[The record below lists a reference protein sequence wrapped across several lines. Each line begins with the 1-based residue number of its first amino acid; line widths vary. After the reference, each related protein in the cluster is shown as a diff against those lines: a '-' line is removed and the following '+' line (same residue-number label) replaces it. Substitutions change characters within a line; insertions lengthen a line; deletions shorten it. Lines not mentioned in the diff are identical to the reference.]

1 MDPKKKSMN
10 KTDKAMK
17 KKLVFM
23 IAVALLLGAAC
34 QRGQQAGQPNSSAT
48 APSDSISIVQLSKSD
63 KADTLYVDFKILDA
77 SGKKKFVDQ
86 LNAGSFSVS
95 DVSTMGQNMSP
106 KVDSVIDIRQKK
118 VISDQI
124 SMLFLVDRS
133 GSISPNELL
142 EQYTQICNII
152 EILPNTKIYLSFMDS
167 TVTPSL
173 LATKENMK
181 FKFYEEFVV
190 KEGTEKYLYKAI
202 MAKME
207 ELSGTF
213 GLHYPEVPH
222 NPALQDSTQKMLFV
236 FTDGKVMNAD
246 GTFIGTDFFKWK
258 EEIWVLSEKQ
268 AHSEIPYVPIHCIYI
283 GDPAATANIKDEME
297 ALCASAP
304 TKDALK
310 GQFHTLFDV
319 AQLQETLMGTIDS
332 IAADYRLVL
341 VNPVGKT
348 YDGTQR
354 LLTVTLK
361 DNGSVLA
368 QGVMNYAFGN
378 QHVPIVVASEGS
390 NTSNNRTILAGLL
403 YGLIFIL
410 LAYLIMQYLVPWIK
424 YRIFCKKY
432 IVEYR
437 GGSGSSA
444 VEQQHCYHCKEPF
457 QNGDR
462 IVVKCEHVVHLECWE
477 ENRNRCPEYGIHN
490 CSKGIHYYNK
500 EQLSDPRNAPYFVM
514 WMVYGLMAGLVSWL
528 FMRLCYSETLFSSM
542 IIGLLEL
549 LRPAETLQGFTTLS
563 FVSKIQSMLLCGI
576 LLGFFI
582 TLFFS
587 YQIEFRKKNF
597 KIWCQMLLRA
607 VVGSAVGFIAFLLGA
622 VVIILL
628 GKETNCI
635 YTDWIPWA
643 LFAVGIAFTL
653 SFKTDINLKSA
664 LIGGLI
670 SVLISF
676 VVLYLATFAKEVLSM
691 FSYMI
696 YAAGFG
702 IAIAVVHF
710 VSEKYF
716 LRISGPV
723 KERDIAIYKWMSVT
737 GGFNKVTIGK
747 SIDCTLEMN
756 WDDAVTIADKQ
767 VEIYL
772 ENDRPYCRAL
782 ADGTRLPSGQVME
795 KGQTILLNH
804 GTEFTI
810 GNTLFTY
817 IEKDK

>member
-1 MDPKKKSMN
+1 
-10 KTDKAMK
+10 MK
-17 KKLVFM
+17 KNRKMKQQLVFM
-23 IAVALLLGAAC
+23 ITAMLLLGAAC
-34 QRGQQAGQPNSSAT
+34 QQGQQPGQAEIPSGIA
-48 APSDSISIVQLSKSD
+48 SDSISIVQLSKSEN
-63 KADTLYVDFKILDA
+63 ADTLYVDFKILDA
-77 SGKKKFVDQ
+77 AGKKKFVDQ
-86 LNAGSFSVS
+86 LNTGNFTVS
-95 DVSTMGQNMSP
+95 DAGITGQDLP
-106 KVDSVIDIRQKK
+106 PTVDSVIDIRQKK
-118 VISDQI
+118 VISNQI

-133 GSISPNELL
+133 GSISQDVLE
-142 EQYTQICNII
+142 EQYAQICHII
-152 EILPNTKIYLSFMDS
+152 DVLPTTKIYLSFMDN
-167 TVTPSL
+167 TVTTSR
-173 LATKENMK
+173 LATKDNMPII
-181 FKFYEEFVV
+181 FKDEFTV
-190 KEGTEKYLYKAI
+190 KEGTDKYLYKAI

-207 ELSGTF
+207 ELSGSI
-213 GLHYPEVPH
+213 GSHYTEVPH
-222 NPALQDSTQKMLFV
+222 NPELQDSTQKMLFV
-236 FTDGKVMNAD
+236 FTDGRVTDEND
-246 GTFIGTDFFKWK
+246 NFLGEGDDFFKWK
-258 EEIWVLSEKQ
+258 IEIMQLSKKQ
-268 AHSEIPYVPIHCIYI
+268 ANAEIPYVPIHCIYI
-283 GDPAATANIKDEME
+283 GDPAATANIKEEME

-304 TKDALK
+304 SKDDLK
-310 GQFHTLFDV
+310 GKFHTLFDV

-341 VNPVGKT
+341 LNPAGKT
-348 YDGTQR
+348 YDGSQR
-354 LLTVTLK
+354 SLFVTLQ
-361 DNGSVLA
+361 DNATVLA
-368 QGVMNYAFGN
+368 QGRADYTFGN
-378 QHVPIVVASEGS
+378 QHVPIVVASAEEGDS
-390 NTSNNRTILAGLL
+390 NGHTILTGLL

-410 LAYLIMQYLVPWIK
+410 LAYLILQYLIPWIQYK
-424 YRIFCKKY
+424 IFCKKY
-432 IVEYR
+432 IVQYR
-437 GGSGSSA
+437 QGSSSP

-457 QNGDR
+457 QNGDK

-500 EQLSDPRNAPYFVM
+500 ERLSDPRNAPYFVM
-514 WMVYGLMAGLVSWL
+514 WLVYGLMAGLVSWF
-528 FMRLCYSETLFSSM
+528 FMRLFYSETLFSSM
-542 IIGLLEL
+542 ITGLVGM
-549 LRPAETLQGFTTLS
+549 LRPADAMQGFSTVA

-587 YQIEFRKKNF
+587 YQIEFRKKNL
-597 KIWCQMLLRA
+597 KIWCVMLLRA
-607 VVGSAVGFIAFLLGA
+607 LVGGVVGFIAFLLGA

-628 GKETNCI
+628 GKDTNCI

-643 LFAVGIAFTL
+643 LFAIGIAFTL

-664 LIGGLI
+664 LLGGLV

-676 VVLYLATFAKEVLSM
+676 MVLYMATFAKEMLSM

-737 GGFNKVTIGK
+737 GGFNRVTIGR
-747 SIDCTLEMN
+747 SIDCILEMN
-756 WDDAVTIADKQ
+756 WDDAVNIADKQ

-772 ENDRPYCRAL
+772 ENDRPYCKAL
-782 ADGTRLPSGQVME
+782 SDGTRLPSGQE
-795 KGQTILLNH
+795 LRTGQTILLKH
-804 GTEFTI
+804 GTEFTV

>member
-1 MDPKKKSMN
+1 
-10 KTDKAMK
+10 MK
-17 KKLVFM
+17 KQFVFM

-48 APSDSISIVQLSKSD
+48 APSDSISIVQLSKSE

-77 SGKKKFVDQ
+77 AGKKKFVNQ
-86 LNAGSFSVS
+86 LSAGNFIVS
-95 DVSTMGQNMSP
+95 DVSTMGQDMPP

-133 GSISPNELL
+133 GSISQNELL
-142 EQYTQICNII
+142 EQYTQICHII
-152 EILPNTKIYLSFMDS
+152 DILPNTKIYLSFMDS

-213 GLHYPEVPH
+213 GMHYPEVPH

-236 FTDGKVMNAD
+236 FTDGRVMNSD

-258 EEIWVLSEKQ
+258 GEIWELSEKQ

-304 TKDALK
+304 TKDVLK

-354 LLTVTLK
+354 TLTVTLR
-361 DNGSVLA
+361 DNATVLA

-378 QHVPIVVASEGS
+378 QHIPIIVASEG
-390 NTSNNRTILAGLL
+390 NTTSNRHTILTGLL

-410 LAYLIMQYLVPWIK
+410 LAYLILQYLVPWIQYK
-424 YRIFCKKY
+424 IFCKKY
-432 IVEYR
+432 IVDYR
-437 GGSGSSA
+437 SSNSGSP

-457 QNGDR
+457 QDGDK

-514 WMVYGLMAGLVSWL
+514 WMVYGLMAGLVSWF

-542 IIGLLEL
+542 ITGLVNL
-549 LRPAETLQGFTTLS
+549 LRPADTLQGFTTMS
-563 FVSKIQSMLLCGI
+563 FVSKIQSMLLCGL

-587 YQIEFRKKNF
+587 YQIEFRKKNL
-597 KIWCQMLLRA
+597 KIWSLMLLRA
-607 VVGSAVGFIAFLLGA
+607 LVGSVVGFSAFLLGA
-622 VVIILL
+622 VIIILL
-628 GKETNCI
+628 GKDTNCI

-676 VVLYLATFAKEVLSM
+676 VVLYLATFAKDVLSM

-747 SIDCTLEMN
+747 SIDCVLEMN
-756 WDDAVTIADKQ
+756 WDDASNIADKQ

>member
-1 MDPKKKSMN
+1 
-10 KTDKAMK
+10 MK
-17 KKLVFM
+17 KLF
-23 IAVALLLGAAC
+23 ILIITAVLLLGAAC
-34 QRGQQAGQPNSSAT
+34 QRGQQQGANSLSTAAT
-48 APSDSISIVQLSKSD
+48 QDSISIVQLTKSER
-63 KADTLYVDFKILDA
+63 ADTLYADIKILDPT
-77 SGKKKFVDQ
+77 GKKKFINQ
-86 LNAGSFSVS
+86 LGAGNFTVT
-95 DVSTMGQNMSP
+95 DVGAMGQNMAP
-106 KVDSVIDIRQKK
+106 RVDSVMDIRQKK

-124 SMLFLVDRS
+124 AMLFLVDRS
-133 GSISPNELL
+133 GSISQDELL
-142 EQYTQICNII
+142 EQFNQICHII
-152 EILPNTKIYLSFMDS
+152 DILPNTKIYLSFMDS
-167 TVTPSL
+167 TITPSL

-181 FKFYEEFVV
+181 YKFYEEFMVR
-190 KEGTEKYLYKAI
+190 EGTQKYLYKAI

-213 GLHYPEVPH
+213 GSHYPEVPH
-222 NPALQDSTQKMLFV
+222 NPALQDSTQKILFV
-236 FTDGKVMNAD
+236 FTDGKVVDAD
-246 GTFIGTDFFKWK
+246 GMFIGEDFFKWK
-258 EEIWVLSEKQ
+258 SEIWELSEKQ

-304 TKDALK
+304 TKDDLK

-354 LLTVTLK
+354 LLTVTLQ
-361 DNGSVLA
+361 DNASVLA
-368 QGVMNYAFGN
+368 KGIMHYAFGN
-378 QHVPIVVASEGS
+378 QHVPIVVASDGS
-390 NTSNNRTILAGLL
+390 KSSNSHTILTGLL

-410 LAYLIMQYLVPWIK
+410 LAYLILQYLVPWIQYK
-424 YRIFCKKY
+424 IFCKKY

-437 GGSGSSA
+437 SASNGST

-457 QNGDR
+457 QDGDK

-500 EQLSDPRNAPYFVM
+500 ERLSDPRNAPYFVM
-514 WMVYGLMAGLVSWL
+514 WLVYGLMAGLVSWF
-528 FMRLCYSETLFSSM
+528 FMRLFYSETLFAPM
-542 IIGLLEL
+542 ITSLVQL
-549 LRPAETLQGFTTLS
+549 LRPSAALEGMSLYS
-563 FVSKIQSMLLCGI
+563 FVSKIQSMLLCGLI
-576 LLGFFI
+576 LGFFI

-587 YQIEFRKKNF
+587 YQIEFRKKNL
-597 KIWCQMLLRA
+597 KIWGLLLLRA
-607 VVGSAVGFIAFLLGA
+607 SVGSAVGFLAFLLGSI
-622 VVIILL
+622 VIILL
-628 GKETNCI
+628 GKDANCI

-643 LFAVGIAFTL
+643 LFAVGIACTL
-653 SFKTDINLKSA
+653 SFKTDIKLKNA

-670 SVLISF
+670 SVLVSF

-747 SIDCTLEMN
+747 SIDCILEMN
-756 WDDAVTIADKQ
+756 WDDAQNIADKQ

-772 ENDRPYCRAL
+772 ENDRPYCKAL
-782 ADGTRLPSGQVME
+782 SDGTRLPSGQIMQT
-795 KGQTILLNH
+795 GQSILLNH
-804 GTEFTI
+804 GTEFII

>member
-1 MDPKKKSMN
+1 MN
-10 KTDKAMK
+10 KQH
-17 KKLVFM
+17 VFLI
-23 IAVALLLGAAC
+23 IAALFLGAAC
-34 QRGQQAGQPNSSAT
+34 QRGQQAGPLSMSGQQT
-48 APSDSISIVQLSKSD
+48 ADSISVVQLSKSE

-77 SGKKKFVDQ
+77 TGKKKFVDQ
-86 LNAGSFSVS
+86 LSSSNFMVN
-95 DVSTMGQNMSP
+95 DVSASGQDVPP

-133 GSISPNELL
+133 GSISQDELL
-142 EQYTQICNII
+142 EQYMQISHII
-152 EILPNTKIYLSFMDS
+152 DILPNTKIYLSFMDS

-190 KEGTEKYLYKAI
+190 KAGTQKYLYKAI

-213 GLHYPEVPH
+213 GTHYPEVPH

-236 FTDGKVMNAD
+236 FTDGKVVDDD
-246 GTFIGTDFFKWK
+246 GIFIGADFFKWK
-258 EEIWVLSEKQ
+258 SEIWELSEKQ

-319 AQLQETLMGTIDS
+319 AQLKETLMGTIDS

-341 VNPVGKT
+341 LNPAGKT

-354 LLTVTLK
+354 TLSIMLR
-361 DNGSVLA
+361 DNATVLA

-378 QHVPIVVASEGS
+378 QHVPIVVAADDDE
-390 NTSNNRTILAGLL
+390 TSNAHTIVTGLL

-410 LAYLIMQYLVPWIK
+410 LAYMILQYLVPWIQYK
-424 YRIFCKKY
+424 IFCKKY

-437 GGSGSSA
+437 RGSSGSP

-457 QNGDR
+457 QDGDK

-500 EQLSDPRNAPYFVM
+500 ERLSDPRNAPYFVM
-514 WMVYGLMAGLVSWL
+514 WMVYGLAAGLVSWL
-528 FMRLCYSETLFSSM
+528 FMRLLYSETLFAPM
-542 IIGLLEL
+542 ITGLVEW
-549 LRPAETLQGFTTLS
+549 LRPSDTPMGFSILP
-563 FVSKIQSMLLCGI
+563 FVSKIQSMLLCG
-576 LLGFFI
+576 LVLGFFI

-587 YQIEFRKKNF
+587 YQIEFRKKNL
-597 KIWCQMLLRA
+597 KIWGMMLLRA
-607 VVGSAVGFIAFLLGA
+607 LVGSAVGFIAFLLGA

-628 GKETNCI
+628 GKDTNCI

-643 LFAVGIAFTL
+643 LFAVGIALVL

-676 VVLYLATFAKEVLSM
+676 VVLYLATFAKEILSM

-747 SIDCTLEMN
+747 SIDCILEMN
-756 WDDAVTIADKQ
+756 WDDAENIADKQ

-782 ADGTRLPSGQVME
+782 SDGTRLPSGQLLP
-795 KGQTILLNH
+795 KGHNILLNH

>member
-1 MDPKKKSMN
+1 
-10 KTDKAMK
+10 MK
-17 KKLVFM
+17 KQFVFL
-23 IAVALLLGAAC
+23 ITAAVLLSVAC
-34 QRGQQAGQPNSSAT
+34 QRGQQSGPITMPGQQKA
-48 APSDSISIVQLSKSD
+48 DSISVVQLSKSE
-63 KADTLYVDFKILDA
+63 KADTLFVDFKILDA

-86 LNAGSFSVS
+86 LHSGNFTVY
-95 DVSTMGQNMSP
+95 DVSASGQDMPP
-106 KVDSVIDIRQKK
+106 KVDSVLDIRQKK

-133 GSISPNELL
+133 GSISQDELL
-142 EQYTQICNII
+142 EQYMQICHII
-152 EILPNTKIYLSFMDS
+152 DILPNTKIYLSFMDS

-190 KEGTEKYLYKAI
+190 KAGTQKYLYKAI

-207 ELSGTF
+207 ELSGTS
-213 GLHYPEVPH
+213 GTHYPEVPH

-236 FTDGKVMNAD
+236 FTDGKVVNDD
-246 GTFIGTDFFKWK
+246 GTFIGADFFKWK
-258 EEIWVLSEKQ
+258 SEIWELSEKQ

-341 VNPVGKT
+341 LNPAGKT

-354 LLTVTLK
+354 TLTIMLR
-361 DNGSVLA
+361 DNATMLA

-378 QHVPIVVASEGS
+378 QHVPIVVAADDD
-390 NTSNNRTILAGLL
+390 NTSNAHTIITGLL

-410 LAYLIMQYLVPWIK
+410 LAYMILQYLVPWIQYK
-424 YRIFCKKY
+424 VFCKKY

-437 GGSGSSA
+437 RGSSGSP

-457 QNGDR
+457 QDGDK

-500 EQLSDPRNAPYFVM
+500 ERLSDPRNAPYFVM
-514 WMVYGLMAGLVSWL
+514 WMVYGLAAGLVSWL
-528 FMRLCYSETLFSSM
+528 FMRLLYSETLFAPM
-542 IIGLLEL
+542 ITRLVEL
-549 LRPAETLQGFTTLS
+549 LRPSDAPMGFSTLS

-576 LLGFFI
+576 VLGFFI

-587 YQIEFRKKNF
+587 YQIEFRKKNL
-597 KIWCQMLLRA
+597 KIWGMMLLRA
-607 VVGSAVGFIAFLLGA
+607 LVGCAVGFVAFLLGA
-622 VVIILL
+622 VVIILM
-628 GKETNCI
+628 GKDTNCI

-643 LFAVGIAFTL
+643 LFAVGIALVL

-747 SIDCTLEMN
+747 SIDCILEMN
-756 WDDAVTIADKQ
+756 WDDAENIADKQ

-782 ADGTRLPSGQVME
+782 SDGTRLPSGQLLP
-795 KGQTILLNH
+795 KGHSILLNH

>member
-1 MDPKKKSMN
+1 
-10 KTDKAMK
+10 MK
-17 KKLVFM
+17 KQFVFM
-23 IAVALLLGAAC
+23 ITAMLLLGAAC
-34 QRGQQAGQPNSSAT
+34 QQGQQPGQQNPSGTSA
-48 APSDSISIVQLSKSD
+48 SDTISVVQLSKSD
-63 KADTLYVDFKILDA
+63 RADTLFVDFKILDA
-77 SGKKKFVDQ
+77 SGKKKFVDN
-86 LNAGSFSVS
+86 LHKGSFTVS
-95 DVSTMGQNMSP
+95 DVEALGQDIP
-106 KVDSVIDIRQKK
+106 PQVDSIIDIRERKI
-118 VISDQI
+118 ISDQI

-133 GSISPNELL
+133 GSISQDELL
-142 EQYTQICNII
+142 EQYAQICRII

-173 LATKENMK
+173 LATQENMK
-181 FKFYEEFVV
+181 FKFFEEFEV
-190 KEGTEKYLYKAI
+190 KTGTEKYLYKAI

-207 ELSGTF
+207 ELSGAIGT
-213 GLHYPEVPH
+213 HYPEIPH

-236 FTDGKVMNAD
+236 FTDGRVVNPD
-246 GTFIGTDFFKWK
+246 GTFIGADFFKWK
-258 EEIWVLSEKQ
+258 GEIWDLSEKQ

-341 VNPVGKT
+341 LNPDGKT

-354 LLTVTLK
+354 TLTVTLR
-361 DNGSVLA
+361 DNANVLA
-368 QGVMNYAFGN
+368 QGIVNYAFGN
-378 QHVPIVVASEGS
+378 QHVPIVVASDPTSAS
-390 NTSNNRTILAGLL
+390 NSHTILSGLL

-410 LAYLIMQYLVPWIK
+410 LVYLILQYLVPWIK
-424 YRIFCKKY
+424 YKMFCKKY

-437 GGSGSSA
+437 RGSGDSS
-444 VEQQHCYHCKEPF
+444 VERQHCYHCKEPF
-457 QNGDR
+457 EDGDK

-500 EQLSDPRNAPYFVM
+500 ERLSDPRNAPYFVP
-514 WMVYGLMAGLVSWL
+514 WLVYGLATGLVSWL
-528 FMRLCYSETLFSSM
+528 FMRLFYTETLFAPM
-542 IIGLLEL
+542 ITKLVEL
-549 LRPAETLQGFTTLS
+549 LRPLDAQMGLTAS
-563 FVSKIQSMLLCGI
+563 YVSKIQSMLLCGL

-582 TLFFS
+582 TLFFN
-587 YQIEFRKKNF
+587 YQIEFRKKNL
-597 KIWCQMLLRA
+597 KIWGQMLLRA
-607 VVGSAVGFIAFLLGA
+607 LIGSAVGFVAFLLGA
-622 VVIILL
+622 IVIILL
-628 GKETNCI
+628 GKSANCI

-653 SFKTDINLKSA
+653 SFKTDINLRSA

-676 VVLYLATFAKEVLSM
+676 VVLYMATFAKEVISM

-702 IAIAVVHF
+702 IAVAVVHF

-737 GGFNKVTIGK
+737 GGFNRVTIGK
-747 SIDCTLEMN
+747 SIDCILEMN
-756 WDDAVTIADKQ
+756 WDNAENIADKQ

-772 ENDRPYCRAL
+772 ENDRPYCKAL
-782 ADGTRLPSGQVME
+782 SDGTRLASGQMLQ

>member
-1 MDPKKKSMN
+1 
-10 KTDKAMK
+10 MK
-17 KKLVFM
+17 KQYLFM
-23 IAVALLLGAAC
+23 ITLLLLLGASC
-34 QRGQQAGQPNSSAT
+34 KRGQQDGQSNLPVT
-48 APSDSISIVQLSKSD
+48 APSDSISIVQLSKSE
-63 KADTLYVDFKILDA
+63 KADTLYVDFKILDV
-77 SGKKKFVDQ
+77 SGKKTFINR
-86 LNAGSFSVS
+86 LNASDFTVS
-95 DVSTMGQNMSP
+95 DVGAGRPDASP
-106 KVDSVIDIRQKK
+106 RVDSIIDIRQKK
-118 VISDQI
+118 VISDNI
-124 SMLFLVDRS
+124 SMVFLVDRS
-133 GSISPNELL
+133 GSIPPDELS

-152 EILPNTKIYLSFMDS
+152 DILPNTKIYLSFMDS
-167 TVTPSL
+167 TVTESL
-173 LATKENMK
+173 LATKENIK
-181 FKFYEEFVV
+181 FKFYEEFAVRR
-190 KEGTEKYLYKAI
+190 GTEKYLYKAI
-202 MAKME
+202 MAKIE
-207 ELSGTF
+207 ELSGAS
-213 GLHYPEVPH
+213 GVHYPEVPH
-222 NPALQDSTQKMLFV
+222 NPDLQDSTQKLLFV
-236 FTDGKVMNAD
+236 FTDGRVANPD
-246 GTFIGTDFFKWK
+246 GTFIGADFFKWK
-258 EEIWVLSEKQ
+258 DEIGELSKKQ
-268 AHSEIPYVPIHCIYI
+268 ARSEIPYIPIHCIYI
-283 GDPAATANIKDEME
+283 GDPESIANIKEEME

-304 TKDALK
+304 SKDALK
-310 GQFHTLFDV
+310 GKFHTLFNV
-319 AQLQETLMGTIDS
+319 AQLQETLMGAIDS

-341 VNPVGKT
+341 VNPAGKT

-354 LLTVTLK
+354 SLDITLR
-361 DNGSVLA
+361 DNVKVLA
-368 QGVMNYAFGN
+368 QGNTNYTFGN
-378 QHVPIVVASEGS
+378 QHVPIVVASEGNGVS
-390 NTSNNRTILAGLL
+390 NAHIILTGLL
-403 YGLIFIL
+403 YGLLFIL
-410 LAYLIMQYLVPWIK
+410 LSYLILQYLVPWIQYK
-424 YRIFCKKY
+424 FFCKKY

-437 GGSGSSA
+437 RNSGKSM
-444 VEQQHCYHCKEPF
+444 VENQKCYHCKEPF
-457 QNGDR
+457 EDGDK
-462 IVVKCEHVVHLECWE
+462 IVVKCEHVVHLACWE

-500 EQLSDPRNAPYFVM
+500 DHLSDPRNAPYFVM

-528 FMRLCYSETLFSSM
+528 FMRICYSETLFSSM
-542 IIGLLEL
+542 ITGLVEL
-549 LRPAETLQGFTTLS
+549 LRPAETLQGFTTIS

-587 YQIEFRKKNF
+587 YQIEFRKKNL
-597 KIWCQMLLRA
+597 KIWSLMLLRA
-607 VVGSAVGFIAFLLGA
+607 LVGSAVGFIAFLLGA
-622 VVIILL
+622 VIIISL
-628 GKETNCI
+628 GKDTNCI

-676 VVLYLATFAKEVLSM
+676 VVLYVATFAKEILSM

-716 LRISGPV
+716 LRVSGPV

-747 SIDCTLEMN
+747 SINCVLEMN
-756 WDDAVTIADKQ
+756 WDDAENIADKQ

-772 ENDRPYCRAL
+772 ENDRPYCKAL
-782 ADGTRLPSGQVME
+782 DNGTRLRNGQFLQ